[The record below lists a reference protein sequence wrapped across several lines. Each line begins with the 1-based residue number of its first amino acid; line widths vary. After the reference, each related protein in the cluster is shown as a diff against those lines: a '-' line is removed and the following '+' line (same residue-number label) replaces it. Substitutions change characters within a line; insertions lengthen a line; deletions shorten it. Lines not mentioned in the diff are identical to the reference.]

1 MDLLVCPGLLTGQ
14 VMVPDARKR
23 ECLSPDECR
32 LRLRKGRQIK
42 QPVPEVITTILANRY
57 RVLKRLGKG
66 GMGSVYLA
74 RDRKLNML
82 WAVKELGDSDRFM
95 SHARKAEISVLRKV
109 SHPNLPRVT
118 DIFDEG
124 KKTWMVMD
132 YVEGKTLE
140 EILSSS
146 KRIPQK
152 KFYRWSIE
160 ITSALQYLHSMNPP
174 VIYRDMK
181 PSNIIIRPSG
191 SAVLIDFGT
200 AKSYESKSDE
210 FALGTKSY
218 AAPEQFKG
226 QSDERSD
233 IYSLGKVM
241 EKMAGN
247 RAELP
252 ARIIFGKCTQSDPDK
267 RFPSAEA
274 VKTALFVARDIYK
287 AGAVLLAVC
296 LLVFFSVFQSRTTAK
311 SAVRD
316 VEEITENSRQSGLYD
331 NALMCFY
338 ELKDY
343 DSALS
348 YFEELDEDQIPEAK
362 WYKRLCRC
370 LLSPESTRE
379 EVLLAVRGF
388 KEFNDRE
395 LLRTDMKRKLKNDTD
410 IARIYLMYSGDDA
423 GLLKEALNILLGVDS
438 EYERENGAGTGRIN
452 VTALLLSAYKSLGQV
467 ENRKENYLRAVKC
480 GDRLKELLKDDPDE
494 VIKRYLDNA
503 RLFEELSMFRKAEE
517 EYTECERL
525 YPGGSGEIYTGHLRL
540 LLKRGAPEE
549 QIRALYKEAGKV
561 KGIGENREFRKISE
575 RTGYE
580 Q

>member
-1 MDLLVCPGLLTGQ
+1 
-14 VMVPDARKR
+14 MVPDARKR

-343 DSALS
+343 DARHTEGIHVETACASGASAFRQALM
-348 YFEELDEDQIPEAK
+348 
-362 WYKRLCRC
+362 
-370 LLSPESTRE
+370 
-379 EVLLAVRGF
+379 AV
-388 KEFNDRE
+388 
-395 LLRTDMKRKLKNDTD
+395 
-410 IARIYLMYSGDDA
+410 ASGDIDTAIAVGAEKMTDA
-423 GLLKEALNILLGVDS
+423 PSEEITAELAAAADS